1 MAVALVTATGSGTV
15 ASGVSVCSPL
25 RVSVASALEFSEL
38 S

>member
-25 RVSVASALEFSEL
+25 RVSVTSAFKSSEL